1 MHKCTAFAPIFYNS
15 VSQSNGLNY
24 FSSQIENWSSEFVLK
39 DVFKFVQ
46 TSWISVFVPKLTI
59 FVILAQSYIKWYYGF
74 FKELI
79 DFFANLRLLLFSIL
93 GEEKPSTNSNHMIR
107 DWLFMVGKIEELK
120 SNTLWIIPT
129 CWFNSCINSLKFQ
142 KVQIMITSQSKFIY
156 TTSL

>member
-79 DFFANLRLLLFSIL
+79 FLQTWDFYFFQFL

>member
-1 MHKCTAFAPIFYNS
+1 M
-15 VSQSNGLNY
+15 
-24 FSSQIENWSSEFVLK
+24 
-39 DVFKFVQ
+39 
-46 TSWISVFVPKLTI
+46 
-59 FVILAQSYIKWYYGF
+59 
-74 FKELI
+74 ELI
-79 DFFANLRLLLFSIL
+79 DFLQTWDFYFFQFL